1 MQHIDHNVYYYY
13 LDELEKCGHISEF
26 EKQAIFAHLG
36 RKAAVK
42 FPNFT
47 QAMTDI
53 GVNAGQMSPGMAIGN
68 AAVSSV
74 LPSARKGVT
83 NLANRIGRTKTSI
96 SKNPAEIAANAARNK
111 RRTAAGNALHFTSD
125 RIMPI
130 AGAVF

>member
-26 EKQAIFAHLG
+26 EKQAIFAELG
-36 RKAAVK
+36 RRTAVK

-47 QAMTDI
+47 QAMTNL
-53 GVNAGQMSPGMAIGN
+53 GVNAGQMSPGMALSN
-68 AAVSSV
+68 AAVGSF

-96 SKNPAEIAANAARNK
+96 SKKPAEIAANAARNK
-111 RRTAAGNALHFTSD
+111 RRTAAGNALHFASD
-125 RIMPI
+125 RVMPV